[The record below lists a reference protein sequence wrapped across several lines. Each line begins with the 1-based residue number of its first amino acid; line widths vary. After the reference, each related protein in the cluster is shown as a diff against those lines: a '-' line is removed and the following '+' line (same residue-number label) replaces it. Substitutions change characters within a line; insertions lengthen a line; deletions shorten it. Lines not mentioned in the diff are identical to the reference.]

1 MICIGVCEQNPKRIE
16 DLRKRILQYSMRT
29 DRDFKMLWMIDG
41 EADKKIVKYA
51 QELQIVLI
59 SLDLPEGR
67 CIGKSVYREN
77 PNCLICYYK
86 SEKCDLEPV
95 LGSRP
100 IAFYLWEDKN
110 DQFEV
115 KLNDLIEEMM
125 SGGRVFVY
133 ETRKTKHVIPIQ
145 NIAYF
150 QSNLK
155 YVEVHGNEKDECSLY
170 AKLTD
175 IEKLLEEQG
184 VAESFLRIHKS
195 YIVNVSQ
202 IVFVDKT
209 SHMVELLNGDV
220 LPISNVHYS
229 KVVKNAF

>member
-1 MICIGVCEQNPKRIE
+1 
-16 DLRKRILQYSMRT
+16 
-29 DRDFKMLWMIDG
+29 
-41 EADKKIVKYA
+41 
-51 QELQIVLI
+51 
-59 SLDLPEGR
+59 
-67 CIGKSVYREN
+67 
-77 PNCLICYYK
+77 
-86 SEKCDLEPV
+86 
-95 LGSRP
+95 
-100 IAFYLWEDKN
+100 
-110 DQFEV
+110 
-115 KLNDLIEEMM
+115 
-125 SGGRVFVY
+125 
-133 ETRKTKHVIPIQ
+133 
-145 NIAYF
+145 
-150 QSNLK
+150 
-155 YVEVHGNEKDECSLY
+155 LY